1 MPISS
6 PPTSDETG
14 DHPLTRTEFQIIR
27 TVTKHPCTLWE
38 VLSAVD
44 GPIGETYRACEVLK
58 QRGWLVFRKGRIHP
72 GKLPRRLVQACQIDF
87 SMVLEKLRVLLEAA
101 PPPTTEY
108 FQEPMLPED
117 LCRRLEFVWE
127 RGDLFDRTFFVIGDD
142 DLFSLAAALTGLPRQ
157 IVVGEIDLRLV
168 GYIKEQA
175 SRLRLPVEAFQYNVA
190 DPLPASFRRGFDV
203 LVMDPVE
210 TVPGFTAWLSRGLA
224 ALRHPGAIYFG
235 LTELECPPKYWHRF
249 QQLLNEAGLVI
260 TDILRGFT
268 RYQNASLAPPDK
280 WNKTKLVQQAPFPA
294 LQEEQNFWYRSSF
307 LRAETL
313 KSPKVPVRGRVRFD
327 RSFYQS
333 PFTMTLS

>member
-6 PPTSDETG
+6 AATSDQTS
-14 DHPLTRTEFQIIR
+14 DSPLTRRQFQIIR
-27 TVTKHPCTLWE
+27 AVTKHPCTLWE

-44 GPIGETYRACEVLK
+44 GPIKEIYRACEVLK
-58 QRGWLVFRKGRIHP
+58 ERGWLVFRKGRIHP
-72 GKLPRRLVQACQIDF
+72 GKLPRKLLRACKVDF
-87 SMVLEKLRVLLEAA
+87 SAVLEKFRGLWQEA

-117 LCRRLEFVWE
+117 LCRRLEWMWE
-127 RGDLFDRTFFVIGDD
+127 RGDLFDRSILVLGDD
-142 DLFSLAAALTGLPRQ
+142 DLFSLGVGLTGLARR
-157 IVVGEIDLRLV
+157 IVVGEIDARLV
-168 GYIKEQA
+168 AYIQEQA
-175 SRLRLPVEAFQYNVA
+175 RRLGISVEAFQYNVA
-190 DPLPASFRRGFDV
+190 EPLPAALRRAFDV
-203 LVMDPVE
+203 FVMDPVE

-249 QQLLNEAGLVI
+249 QQLLNETGLVI

-268 RYQNASLAPPDK
+268 RYQNASLAPAAK
-280 WNKTKLVQQAPFPA
+280 WNKSKLVQQAPFPA

-307 LRAETL
+307 VRAETL
-313 KSPKVPVRGRVRFD
+313 KTPKVPVRGRVKFG
-327 RSFYQS
+327 RSFYES